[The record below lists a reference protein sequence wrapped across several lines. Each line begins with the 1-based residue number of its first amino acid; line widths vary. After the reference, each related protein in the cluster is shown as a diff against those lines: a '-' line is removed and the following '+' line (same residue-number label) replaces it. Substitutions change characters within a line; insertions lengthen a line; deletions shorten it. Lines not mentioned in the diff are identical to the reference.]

1 MIVVDAERSRW
12 CVVSDKTGKV
22 LDGRPNHDAP
32 ETHEA
37 SILIPS
43 ISSFSPSSFPPSRL
57 GPAHNPAPG
66 LNLDF

>member
-1 MIVVDAERSRW
+1 M
-12 CVVSDKTGKV
+12 

-43 ISSFSPSSFPPSRL
+43 ISSFSPSSSPPHVSVL
-57 GPAHNPAPG
+57 LIILLLASI
-66 LNLDF
+66 LTFKL